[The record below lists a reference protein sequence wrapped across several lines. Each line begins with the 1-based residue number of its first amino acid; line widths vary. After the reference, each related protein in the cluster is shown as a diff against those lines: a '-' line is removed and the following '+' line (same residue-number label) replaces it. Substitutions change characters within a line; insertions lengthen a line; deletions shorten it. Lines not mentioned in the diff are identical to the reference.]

1 MYLPITLRPLGLKRI
16 MQVVFFLNLLA
27 FIPIL
32 AEDSTT
38 IGDLSARLDEL
49 EQQLGQKG
57 GSVNDANPGA
67 KVSQEDIEQLKDEI
81 RALRDTQTGSGDMNT
96 LRDELRSLREDIKHL
111 KSENREL
118 RNKENASS
126 GLENSSKK
134 SGASGGDASEKKP
147 VTKRSWSQTQPPSPL
162 EVDDKVDEETDEE
175 TESVLKILE
184 QSAPEEDGEEGSP
197 KKRQGKG
204 VEELRESATKHAEE
218 TAPKLS
224 TGTPQE
230 KNSLAQYNEALTLYD
245 KGAYKEA
252 ERAFSYFIKAYPNDP
267 LASKAMYWKAVSMM
281 KQGNNKGAQ
290 ILFVSAYKKDPKGAK
305 APDCLLRLGE
315 TFALLDKK
323 ENACIAWKKLEDDFP
338 HMTDEMKAELAT
350 LKGQYGCKKNSEK
363 APKTTPKAAASVA
376 KN

>member
-1 MYLPITLRPLGLKRI
+1 MRLLVALRPLGLKCVI
-16 MQVVFFLNLLA
+16 QVVSFLNLLA
-27 FIPIL
+27 FGPIL

-38 IGDLSARLDEL
+38 IGDLSARIEEL

-57 GSVNDANPGA
+57 GNVNDANPGA

-81 RALRDTQTGSGDMNT
+81 RALRDAQTGSGDMST
-96 LRDELRSLREDIKHL
+96 LRDELRSLQEDIRHL

-118 RNKENASS
+118 RNRENTSAA
-126 GLENSSKK
+126 LENTSKK
-134 SGASGGDASEKKP
+134 SDAPEKKP
-147 VTKRSWSQTQPPSPL
+147 ITKRSWSQTQSPSPL
-162 EVDDKVDEETDEE
+162 EADDKIDEETDEE

-184 QSAPEEDGEEGSP
+184 QSAPEEDGEDGPP
-197 KKRQGKG
+197 KKKQKKD
-204 VEELRESATKHAEE
+204 VEELRESATKQAEE

-252 ERAFSYFIKAYPNDP
+252 ERAFSYFIKAYPKDP
-267 LASKAMYWKAVSMM
+267 LISKAMYWKAVSMM
-281 KQGNNKGAQ
+281 KQGNNKVKGAQ
-290 ILFVSAYKKDPKGAK
+290 ILFVTAYKKNPKGPK
-305 APDCLLRLGE
+305 APDCLLKLGE
-315 TFALLDKK
+315 TFALLDNKQ
-323 ENACIAWKKLEDDFP
+323 NACIAWKKLEDDFS

-350 LKGQYGCKKNSEK
+350 LKGQYGCKQNSEK